1 MEIHNLMEDEVLQ
14 IVNQICDEQEAAG
27 NPHNYS
33 TSRLCRLDAACYVL
47 NRMPP
52 RYVTSARGMAHV
64 ETDIAG
70 HPQTLIDAVTLA
82 HEALRRVSFVQRS
95 YYADPAAH
103 SEVQFQ
109 EGPHFNF
116 PTIKGRLFNGN
127 TFEPMSDIEVTLL
140 LDEQLVTMFDPRWQ
154 NPYLLAANTY
164 GTYLFWPTSLLCEAD
179 ALQRF
184 DFEISAQVKGFE
196 PLQHFF
202 TLELTAD
209 PRRAEV
215 FRFDR
220 EHVVPDLYMFPL

>member
-1 MEIHNLMEDEVLQ
+1 MEDEVLQ

-47 NRMPP
+47 NRIPS
-52 RYVTSARGMAHV
+52 RYITSARGVAHA
-64 ETDIAG
+64 ETDISE
-70 HPQTLIDAVTLA
+70 HPQTRIDAVTMA

-95 YYADPAAH
+95 YYSDPDADTDLQH
-103 SEVQFQ
+103 V

-116 PTIKGRLFNGN
+116 PTIKGRLFNGT
-127 TFEPMSDIEVTLL
+127 TFEPMTDIEVTLL
-140 LDEQLVTMFDPRWQ
+140 HDEQPVAMFDPRWQ
-154 NPYLLAANTY
+154 NPFPLAGTTY
-164 GTYLFWPTSLLCEAD
+164 GTYLFWPRSLPCEAD
-179 ALQRF
+179 AERTF
-184 DFEISAQVKGFE
+184 DFRISAGAEGFE

-202 TLELTAD
+202 SLQLNAD